1 VGERLWIYIANYR
14 TAREALDAT
23 ALLEDHGGCVT
34 AEGEVTMQR
43 HMLPMLQKYHFPIAD
58 RIRKPARLE

>member
-1 VGERLWIYIANYR
+1 MGEHLWIYIANYR

-23 ALLEDHGGCVT
+23 ALLVDHGGCVT

-43 HMLPMLQKYHFPIAD
+43 HMLPML
-58 RIRKPARLE
+58 